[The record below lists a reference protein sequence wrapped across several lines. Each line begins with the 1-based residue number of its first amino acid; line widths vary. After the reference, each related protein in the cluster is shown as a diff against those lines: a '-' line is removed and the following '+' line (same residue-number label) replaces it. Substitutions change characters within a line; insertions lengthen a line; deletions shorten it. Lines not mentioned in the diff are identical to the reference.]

1 MSNRKTIPAFFAAVA
16 AWSAIIALAATA
28 EDAVIL
34 KDGRVLKGTVVEE
47 NAETVTFRYNDGNPF
62 AIRRILIAN
71 VTSSEGCPH
80 QADEVEGLEFLSGEA
95 YLRRVREAI
104 RAAQRSIRIMMFF
117 ANYTDHPRN
126 PANVLLRELVE
137 ASGRGVEVKI
147 ILETSHEK
155 IVTKGN
161 RASADWLLERGIEAA
176 FFPIFPVMHTK
187 LVLIDD
193 EISIVGSHNWTTA
206 AVYYNI
212 ESSILVRCP
221 RTAAR
226 FKNYFDQAYRRS
238 TPYRNIKARE
248 ARNRPQK

>member
-1 MSNRKTIPAFFAAVA
+1 MPAIAGALAFFL
-16 AWSAIIALAATA
+16 LAGGVSLA
-28 EDAVIL
+28 EDTVAL
-34 KDGRVLKGTVVEE
+34 KDGRVLKGQVIEE
-47 NAETVTFRYNDGNPF
+47 GPDTVTFRYDRGHPF
-62 AIRRILIAN
+62 TIRRALIADIAL
-71 VTSSEGCPH
+71 SGSGPRH
-80 QADEVEGLEFLSGEA
+80 PDEVAGFEFLSGEA
-95 YLRRVREAI
+95 YLRRVREALGS
-104 RAAQRSIRIMMFF
+104 AQRSIRVMMFF

-126 PANVLLRELVE
+126 PANVLLKEFDQ
-137 ASGRGVEVKI
+137 ASRRGVDVKI

-155 IVTKGN
+155 IVTQGN
-161 RASADWLLERGIEAA
+161 RASADWLLERGIEAV

-248 ARNRPQK
+248 ARDRPQK